1 MSLKNVL
8 DTARRL
14 GIPVVITDEEGEAA
28 QVVMPFEDF
37 AAMVGATSPAPRKP
51 RITRSQE
58 DDEEIAQA
66 LADLTLE
73 HFTEQESSMADESR
87 APFTVPEQRNDN
99 IRPSEKRPQDDLAMA
114 VTPEDLLE
122 DHFYLEPIDDEKTL

>member
-14 GIPVVITDEEGEAA
+14 GIPVVITDETGEAA

-51 RITRSQE
+51 RVTRSREQ
-58 DDEEIAQA
+58 DEEIAQA
-66 LADLTLE
+66 LAELTLE
-73 HFTEQESSMADESR
+73 HFNEQDAPMADEPRIPIS
-87 APFTVPEQRNDN
+87 VPEQRNDN
-99 IRPSEKRPQDDLAMA
+99 IRPSEKRLQDELGMS

-122 DHFYLEPIDDEKTL
+122 DRFYLEPIDDEKTL